1 MSEIVSGSF
10 RDPSGFM
17 FKHDGKLYRQVN
29 QKYQAE
35 YDLLM
40 SSGLYDQLTRS
51 KTLVPHKE
59 VGLEFAPLP
68 DIAHKVIQPEVVDFI
83 SYPYEWC
90 FNQLKDAAI
99 LTLAI
104 ARRAL
109 EFGMSLKDASAY
121 NIQFQQGRPIFIDTL
136 SFEKYEEG
144 MPWVAYRQFCQHFL
158 APLALMAKKDIR
170 LAQMLRLHIDGI
182 PLDLTSKLL
191 PANTR
196 LNFGLAT
203 HIHLHAKSQERYADK
218 EVSQAE
224 VKGRINKSAMLGLF
238 DSLLSTVRSLNV
250 RTIQTEWTDY
260 YQDNNYTQASFEAK
274 RQLVKSFIEKV
285 EPKQVWDLGGNTGE
299 FSRAASDMGIPTICY
314 DIDPGAVQQN
324 YDLVKKNKEKFM
336 LPLRMDL
343 TNPSPDLGWHN
354 AERESMQ
361 ARGPV
366 DLVMALALIHHL
378 AISNNVPLADVADYF
393 ADLGEYLIIEFVP
406 KSDSQVKRLL
416 ASRVDIFPEYN
427 LEGFKKSFETRFELI
442 LEQKVPG
449 SERTLVL
456 FRRKQHND
464 RAKED

>member
-1 MSEIVSGSF
+1 MPENVSGSF

-29 QKYQAE
+29 QKYQEE

-40 SSGLYDQLTRS
+40 GSGLYDQLNKSR
-51 KTLVPHKE
+51 TLVAHKE
-59 VGLEFAPLP
+59 VDLALAPRP
-68 DIAHKVIQPEVVDFI
+68 EIACKVIQPEIVDFI

-121 NIQFQQGRPIFIDTL
+121 NIQFHQGKPIFIDSL

-144 MPWVAYRQFCQHFL
+144 SPWVAYRQFCQHFL
-158 APLALMAKKDIR
+158 APLALMAKTDIR
-170 LAQMLRLHIDGI
+170 LAQLMRLHIDGI
-182 PLDLTSKLL
+182 PLDLASKLL
-191 PANTR
+191 PATTKI
-196 LNFGLAT
+196 NFGLAT
-203 HIHLHAKSQERYADK
+203 HIHVHAKSQQRYADR
-218 EVSQAE
+218 EVSQDE
-224 VKGRINKSAMLGLF
+224 VKARMSKTAMLGLL
-238 DSLLSTVRSLNV
+238 DSLLSTVKSLDV
-250 RTIQTEWTDY
+250 KTIQTEWTDY
-260 YQDNNYTQASFEAK
+260 YQDNNYTPASFEAK
-274 RQLVKSFIEKV
+274 RQLVRDFIEKIQ
-285 EPKQVWDLGGNTGE
+285 PKRVWDLGGNTGE
-299 FSRAASDMGIPTICY
+299 FSRAASELQIPTVCF

-378 AISNNVPLADVADYF
+378 AISNNVPLVDVADYF

-416 ASRVDIFPEYN
+416 ASRLDIFPEYT
-427 LEGFKKSFETRFELI
+427 LEGFRQAFLQHFTLLDEKPV
-442 LEQKVPG
+442 QG
-449 SERTLVL
+449 SERTLFL
-456 FRRKQHND
+456 MK
-464 RAKED
+464 RA

>member
-1 MSEIVSGSF
+1 MPEKISGSF

-17 FKHDGKLYRQVN
+17 FKHEGKLYRQVN
-29 QKYQAE
+29 QKYSKE

-40 SSGLYDQLTRS
+40 GSGLYEQLS
-51 KTLVPHKE
+51 KSRTLVAHKE
-59 VGLEFAPLP
+59 VDLQLGPIPETAYR
-68 DIAHKVIQPEVVDFI
+68 VIEPEVVDFI

-90 FNQLKDAAI
+90 FNQLQDAAV

-121 NIQFQQGRPIFIDTL
+121 NIQFQNGRPVFIDTL

-144 MPWVAYRQFCQHFL
+144 APWVAYKQFCQHFL

-170 LAQMLRLHIDGI
+170 LAQMMRFHIDGI

-191 PANTR
+191 PASTK

-203 HIHLHAKSQERYADK
+203 HIHIHAQSQKRYADK
-218 EVSQAE
+218 EVSQEE
-224 VKGRINKSAMLGLF
+224 VKARMSKTAMVGLL
-238 DSLLSTVRSLNV
+238 DSLLSTVRGLNV
-250 RTIQTEWTDY
+250 KTIQTEWTDY
-260 YQDNNYTQASFEAK
+260 YQDNNYTKKSFEAK
-274 RQLVKSFIEKV
+274 RQLVKTYLEKAN
-285 EPKQVWDLGGNTGE
+285 PKQVWDLGGNTGE
-299 FSRAASDMGIPTICY
+299 FSRAASDLGIPTVCF

-378 AISNNVPLADVADYF
+378 AISNNVPLVDVADYF
-393 ADLGEYLIIEFVP
+393 ADLGKYLIVEFVP

-416 ASRVDIFPEYN
+416 ASRLDIFPDYT
-427 LEGFKKSFETRFELI
+427 LEGFRQAFEHHYLLI
-442 LEQKVPG
+442 DETPIDAC
-449 SERTLVL
+449 ERTVFLMK
-456 FRRKQHND
+456 RK
-464 RAKED
+464 

>member
-1 MSEIVSGSF
+1 MPEKVSGSF

-29 QKYQAE
+29 QHYREE

-40 SSGLYDQLTRS
+40 SSGLYDQLNKSR
-51 KTLVPHKE
+51 TLVAHKE
-59 VGLEFAPLP
+59 VELDLAPRP
-68 DIAHKVIQPEVVDFI
+68 EIAYKVIQPEIVDFI

-109 EFGMSLKDASAY
+109 EFGMILKDASAY
-121 NIQFQQGRPIFIDTL
+121 NIQFHQGRPIFIDTL

-144 MPWVAYRQFCQHFL
+144 APWVAYRQFCQHFL
-158 APLALMAKKDIR
+158 APLALMAKTDIR

-182 PLDLTSKLL
+182 PLDLASKLL
-191 PANTR
+191 PGSTR
-196 LNFGLAT
+196 VEFGLTT
-203 HIHLHAKSQERYADK
+203 HIHIHAKSQQRYADK
-218 EVSQAE
+218 EVSQEA
-224 VKGRINKSAMLGLF
+224 VKARVSKTAMVGLL
-238 DSLLSTVRSLNV
+238 DSLLSTVKSLNV
-250 RTIQTEWTDY
+250 KTIQTEWTDY
-260 YQDNNYTQASFEAK
+260 YQDNNYTPASFEAK
-274 RQLVKSFIEKV
+274 RQLVRSFIEKV
-285 EPKQVWDLGGNTGE
+285 QPKQVWDLGGNTGE
-299 FSRAASDMGIPTICY
+299 FSRAASDLQIPTVCF

-324 YDLVKKNKEKFM
+324 YDLVKANKEKFM

-406 KSDSQVKRLL
+406 KSDSQVRRLL
-416 ASRVDIFPEYN
+416 ASRLDIFPDYT
-427 LEGFKKSFETRFELI
+427 LDGFRKAFTKRYVLLGEIPVE
-442 LEQKVPG
+442 G
-449 SERTLVL
+449 SERTLFL
-456 FRRKQHND
+456 MRRK
-464 RAKED
+464 

>member
-1 MSEIVSGSF
+1 MPEKVSGSF

-29 QKYQAE
+29 QKYREE

-40 SSGLYDQLTRS
+40 NSGLYDQLNKSR
-51 KTLVPHKE
+51 TLVAHKE
-59 VGLEFAPLP
+59 VELDLAPRP
-68 DIAHKVIQPEVVDFI
+68 EIAYKVIQPEIVDFI

-109 EFGMSLKDASAY
+109 EFGMILKDASAY
-121 NIQFQQGRPIFIDTL
+121 NIQFHQGRPIFIDTL

-144 MPWVAYRQFCQHFL
+144 APWVAYRQFCQHFL
-158 APLALMAKKDIR
+158 APLALMAKTDIR

-182 PLDLTSKLL
+182 PLDLASKLL
-191 PANTR
+191 PGSTR
-196 LNFGLAT
+196 VEFGLTT
-203 HIHLHAKSQERYADK
+203 HIHIHAKSQQRYADK
-218 EVSQAE
+218 EVSQEA
-224 VKGRINKSAMLGLF
+224 VKARVSKTAMVGLL
-238 DSLLSTVRSLNV
+238 DSLLSTVKSLNV
-250 RTIQTEWTDY
+250 KTIQTEWTDY
-260 YQDNNYTQASFEAK
+260 YQDNNYTPASFEAK
-274 RQLVKSFIEKV
+274 RQLVKRFIERV
-285 EPKQVWDLGGNTGE
+285 QPKQVWDLGGNTGE
-299 FSRAASDMGIPTICY
+299 FSRVASEMQIPTVCF

-324 YDLVKKNKEKFM
+324 YDLVKANKEKFM

-378 AISNNVPLADVADYF
+378 AISNNVPLADVASYF
-393 ADLGEYLIIEFVP
+393 AELSDYLIIEFVP

-416 ASRVDIFPEYN
+416 ASREDIFPDYT
-427 LEGFKKSFETRFELI
+427 LEGFRTAFSCFYETVSE
-442 LEQKVPG
+442 EKVQG
-449 SERTLVL
+449 SERTLFL
-456 FRRKQHND
+456 LK
-464 RAKED
+464 KK

>member
-1 MSEIVSGSF
+1 MTEKVSGSF

-29 QKYQAE
+29 QKYQEE

-40 SSGLYDQLTRS
+40 SSGLYDQLNKTR
-51 KTLVPHKE
+51 TLVAHKE
-59 VGLEFAPLP
+59 VELDLAPRP
-68 DIAHKVIQPEVVDFI
+68 DIAYKVIQPEIVDFI

-99 LTLAI
+99 LTVAI

-121 NIQFQQGRPIFIDTL
+121 NIQFHQGRPIFIDTL

-144 MPWVAYRQFCQHFL
+144 LPWVAYRQFCQHFL

-170 LAQMLRLHIDGI
+170 LAQLMRLYIDSI
-182 PLDLTSKLL
+182 PLDLASKLL
-191 PANTR
+191 PGSSR

-203 HIHLHAKSQERYADK
+203 HIHLHATTQERYAGK
-218 EVSQAE
+218 EVSQE
-224 VKGRINKSAMLGLF
+224 QVRGRISKSAIYSLI
-238 DSLLSTVRSLNV
+238 DSLLSTVRSLTV
-250 RTIQTEWTDY
+250 KTIQTEWTDY
-260 YQDNNYTQASFEAK
+260 YQDNNYTPVSFEAK
-274 RQLVKSFIEKV
+274 RQLVRSFIEKAQ
-285 EPKQVWDLGGNTGE
+285 PKQVWDLGGNTGE
-299 FSRAASDMGIPTICY
+299 FSRAASELQIPTVCF
-314 DIDPGAVQQN
+314 DIDSGAVQQN
-324 YDLVKKNKEKFM
+324 YDLVKQNKEMFM

-378 AISNNVPLADVADYF
+378 AISNNVPLVDVANYF

-406 KSDSQVKRLL
+406 KSDSQVNRLL
-416 ASRVDIFPEYN
+416 ASRLDIFPDYT
-427 LEGFKKSFETRFELI
+427 LEGFRQAFTQHYVL
-442 LEQKVPG
+442 LDEQPVQG
-449 SERTLVL
+449 SERTLFL
-456 FRRKQHND
+456 MKRS
-464 RAKED
+464 

>member
-1 MSEIVSGSF
+1 MPENVSGSF

-29 QKYQAE
+29 QNYREE

-40 SSGLYDQLTRS
+40 NSGLYDQLNKSR
-51 KTLVPHKE
+51 TLVAHKE
-59 VGLEFAPLP
+59 VELALAPRP
-68 DIAHKVIQPEVVDFI
+68 EIAYKVIQPDIVDFI

-170 LAQMLRLHIDGI
+170 LGQMLRLHIDGI
-182 PLDLTSKLL
+182 PLDLASKLL
-191 PANTR
+191 PGSTR
-196 LNFGLAT
+196 MSFGLTT
-203 HIHLHAKSQERYADK
+203 HIHIHAKSQQRYADK
-218 EVSQAE
+218 EVSQE
-224 VKGRINKSAMLGLF
+224 DVKARVSKTAMLGLLE
-238 DSLLSTVRSLNV
+238 SLLSTVRALKV
-250 RTIQTEWTDY
+250 KTIQTEWADY
-260 YQDNNYTQASFEAK
+260 YQDNNYTSDSFEAK
-274 RQLVKSFIEKV
+274 RQLVRSFIGKAQ
-285 EPKQVWDLGGNTGE
+285 PKQVWDLGGNTGE
-299 FSRAASDMGIPTICY
+299 FSRVSSDLQIPTVCF

-378 AISNNVPLADVADYF
+378 AISNNVPLVDVAAYF

-416 ASRVDIFPEYN
+416 SSREDIFPDYT
-427 LEGFKKSFETRFELI
+427 LEGFRTAFSCSYAIVTEE
-442 LEQKVPG
+442 KVPA
-449 SERTLVL
+449 SERTLFL
-456 FRRKQHND
+456 LRK
-464 RAKED
+464 K

>member
-1 MSEIVSGSF
+1 MPEKVSGSF

-29 QKYQAE
+29 QKYREE

-40 SSGLYDQLTRS
+40 NSGLYDQLNKSR
-51 KTLVPHKE
+51 TLVAHKE
-59 VGLEFAPLP
+59 VELDLAPRP
-68 DIAHKVIQPEVVDFI
+68 EIAYKVIQPEIVDFI

-109 EFGMSLKDASAY
+109 EFGMILKDASAY
-121 NIQFQQGRPIFIDTL
+121 NIQFHQGRPIFIDTL

-144 MPWVAYRQFCQHFL
+144 APWVAYRQFCQHFL
-158 APLALMAKKDIR
+158 APLALMAKTDIR

-182 PLDLTSKLL
+182 PLDLASKLL
-191 PANTR
+191 PGSTR
-196 LNFGLAT
+196 VEFGLTT
-203 HIHLHAKSQERYADK
+203 HIHIHAKSQQRYADK
-218 EVSQAE
+218 EVSQEA
-224 VKGRINKSAMLGLF
+224 VKARVSKTAMVGLL
-238 DSLLSTVRSLNV
+238 DSLLSTVKSLNV
-250 RTIQTEWTDY
+250 KTIQTEWTDY
-260 YQDNNYTQASFEAK
+260 YQDNNYTPASFEAK
-274 RQLVKSFIEKV
+274 RQLVQSFIEKV
-285 EPKQVWDLGGNTGE
+285 QPKQVWDLGGNTGE
-299 FSRAASDMGIPTICY
+299 FSRAASDLQIPTVCF

-324 YDLVKKNKEKFM
+324 YDLVKANKEKFM

-406 KSDSQVKRLL
+406 KSDSQVRRLL
-416 ASRVDIFPEYN
+416 ASRLDIFPDYT
-427 LEGFKKSFETRFELI
+427 LDGFRKAFTKRYVLLGEIPVE
-442 LEQKVPG
+442 G
-449 SERTLVL
+449 SERTLFL
-456 FRRKQHND
+456 MRRK
-464 RAKED
+464 

>member
-1 MSEIVSGSF
+1 MNGVDGKVSGSF

-17 FKHDGKLYRQVN
+17 FKHEGKLYRQVN
-29 QKYQAE
+29 QKFSKE

-40 SSGLYDQLTRS
+40 GSGLYEQLSKS
-51 KTLVPHKE
+51 KTLVAHKE
-59 VGLEFAPLP
+59 VDLQLAPIP
-68 DIAHKVIQPEVVDFI
+68 EIAYRVIEPEVVDFI

-90 FNQLKDAAI
+90 FNQLQDAAV

-121 NIQFQQGRPIFIDTL
+121 NIQFQNGRPVFIDTL

-144 MPWVAYRQFCQHFL
+144 MPWVAYKQFCQHFL

-170 LAQMLRLHIDGI
+170 LAQMMRLHIDGI
-182 PLDLTSKLL
+182 PLDLASALL
-191 PANTR
+191 PASTK

-203 HIHLHAKSQERYADK
+203 HIHIHAQSQKRYADK
-218 EVSQAE
+218 EVSQE
-224 VKGRINKSAMLGLF
+224 QVKARMSKTAMVGLL
-238 DSLLSTVRSLNV
+238 DSLLSTVRGLYV
-250 RTIQTEWTDY
+250 KTIQTEWTDY
-260 YQDNNYTQASFEAK
+260 YQDNNYTKESFEAK
-274 RQLVKSFIEKV
+274 RQLVKSYIEKTN
-285 EPKQVWDLGGNTGE
+285 PKRVWDLGGNTGE
-299 FSRAASDMGIPTICY
+299 FSRAASYLGIPTVCF

-378 AISNNVPLADVADYF
+378 AISNNVPLVDVADYF

-416 ASRVDIFPEYN
+416 ASRLDIFPDYT
-427 LEGFKKSFETRFELI
+427 LEGFRQAFEHHYLLI
-442 LEQKVPG
+442 DETPIDAC
-449 SERTLVL
+449 ERTVFLMK
-456 FRRKQHND
+456 RK
-464 RAKED
+464 

>member
-1 MSEIVSGSF
+1 MPEKVSGSF

-29 QKYQAE
+29 QKYQEE

-40 SSGLYDQLTRS
+40 SSGLYDQLNKSR
-51 KTLVPHKE
+51 TLVAHKE
-59 VGLEFAPLP
+59 VELTLAPRP
-68 DIAHKVIQPEVVDFI
+68 EIAYKVIQPEIIDFI

-144 MPWVAYRQFCQHFL
+144 TPWVAYRQFCQHFL
-158 APLALMAKKDIR
+158 APLALMAKSDVR
-170 LAQMLRLHIDGI
+170 LGQMLRLHIDGI
-182 PLDLTSKLL
+182 PLDLASKLL
-191 PANTR
+191 PASTR
-196 LNFGLAT
+196 MNMGLST
-203 HIHLHAKSQERYADK
+203 HIHIHAKSQQRYADK
-218 EVSQAE
+218 EVSQEE
-224 VKGRINKSAMLGLF
+224 VKARMSKTSMLGLL
-238 DSLLSTVRSLNV
+238 DSLLSTVKGLKV
-250 RTIQTEWTDY
+250 ETIQTEWTDY
-260 YQDNNYTQASFEAK
+260 YQDNNYTQSSFEAK
-274 RQLVKSFIEKV
+274 HQLVRTFIEKV
-285 EPKQVWDLGGNTGE
+285 QPKQVWDLGGNTGE
-299 FSRAASDMGIPTICY
+299 FSRVASDLQIPTVCF

-324 YDLVKKNKEKFM
+324 YDLVKQNKEKFM

-378 AISNNVPLADVADYF
+378 AISNNVPLVDVADYF

-406 KSDSQVKRLL
+406 KSDLQVKRLL
-416 ASRVDIFPEYN
+416 ASRLDIFPDYT
-427 LEGFKKSFETRFELI
+427 LEGFKEAFTKSYVLLDEKPV
-442 LEQKVPG
+442 QG
-449 SERTLVL
+449 SERTLFL
-456 FRRKQHND
+456 MK
-464 RAKED
+464 RA

>member
-1 MSEIVSGSF
+1 MPEKVSGSF

-29 QKYQAE
+29 QKYQEE

-40 SSGLYDQLTRS
+40 SSGLYDQLNKSR
-51 KTLVPHKE
+51 TLVAHKE
-59 VGLEFAPLP
+59 VELTLAPRP
-68 DIAHKVIQPEVVDFI
+68 EIAYKVIQPEIIDFI

-144 MPWVAYRQFCQHFL
+144 TPWVAYRQFCQHFL
-158 APLALMAKKDIR
+158 APLALMAKSDVR
-170 LAQMLRLHIDGI
+170 LGQMLRLHIDGI
-182 PLDLTSKLL
+182 PLDLASKLL
-191 PANTR
+191 PASTR
-196 LNFGLAT
+196 MNMGLAT
-203 HIHLHAKSQERYADK
+203 HIHIHAKSQQRYADK
-218 EVSQAE
+218 EVSQEE
-224 VKGRINKSAMLGLF
+224 VKARMSKTSMLGLL
-238 DSLLSTVRSLNV
+238 DSLLSTVKGLKV
-250 RTIQTEWTDY
+250 ETIQTEWTDY
-260 YQDNNYTQASFEAK
+260 YQDNNYTQSSFEAK
-274 RQLVKSFIEKV
+274 RQLVRTFIEKV
-285 EPKQVWDLGGNTGE
+285 QPKQVWDLGGNTGE
-299 FSRAASDMGIPTICY
+299 FSRVASDLQIPTVCF

-324 YDLVKKNKEKFM
+324 YDLVKQNKEKFM

-378 AISNNVPLADVADYF
+378 AISNNVPLVDVADYF

-416 ASRVDIFPEYN
+416 ASRLDIFPDYT
-427 LEGFKKSFETRFELI
+427 LEGFKEAFTQSYVLLDEKPV
-442 LEQKVPG
+442 QG
-449 SERTLVL
+449 SERTLFL
-456 FRRKQHND
+456 MKRT
-464 RAKED
+464 

>member
-1 MSEIVSGSF
+1 MPEKISGSF

-17 FKHDGKLYRQVN
+17 FKHEGKLYRQVN
-29 QKYQAE
+29 QKYSKE

-40 SSGLYDQLTRS
+40 GSGLYEQLS
-51 KTLVPHKE
+51 KSRTLVAHKE
-59 VGLEFAPLP
+59 VDHQLAPIP
-68 DIAHKVIQPEVVDFI
+68 ETAYRVIKPEVVDFI

-90 FNQLKDAAI
+90 FNQLQDAAV

-121 NIQFQQGRPIFIDTL
+121 NIQFQNGRPVFIDTL

-144 MPWVAYRQFCQHFL
+144 MPWVAYKQFCQHFL
-158 APLALMAKKDIR
+158 APLALMAKTDIR
-170 LAQMLRLHIDGI
+170 LAQLLRLHIDGI
-182 PLDLTSKLL
+182 PLDLASKLL
-191 PANTR
+191 PANSKFN
-196 LNFGLAT
+196 LGLTT
-203 HIHLHAKSQERYADK
+203 HIHIHAQSQKRYADK
-218 EVSQAE
+218 EVSQEE
-224 VKGRINKSAMLGLF
+224 VKARMSKTAMVGLL
-238 DSLLSTVRSLNV
+238 DSLLSTVRGLNV
-250 RTIQTEWTDY
+250 KTIQTEWTDY
-260 YQDNNYTQASFEAK
+260 YQDNNYTKKSFEAK
-274 RQLVKSFIEKV
+274 RQLVKSYIEKAN
-285 EPKQVWDLGGNTGE
+285 PKRVWDLGGNTGE
-299 FSRAASDMGIPTICY
+299 FSRAASDLGIPTVCF

-324 YDLVKKNKEKFM
+324 YELVKKNKEKFM

-378 AISNNVPLADVADYF
+378 AISNNVPLVDVADYF

-416 ASRVDIFPEYN
+416 ASRLDIFPDYT
-427 LEGFKKSFETRFELI
+427 LEGFRQAFEHHYLLI
-442 LEQKVPG
+442 DETPIDAC
-449 SERTLVL
+449 ERTVFLMK
-456 FRRKQHND
+456 RK
-464 RAKED
+464 

>member
-1 MSEIVSGSF
+1 MPENVSGSF

-17 FKHDGKLYRQVN
+17 FKHEGKLYRQVN
-29 QKYQAE
+29 QKYHEE

-40 SSGLYDQLTRS
+40 NSGLYDQLNKSR
-51 KTLVPHKE
+51 TLVAHKE
-59 VGLEFAPLP
+59 VALDLAPRP
-68 DIAHKVIQPEVVDFI
+68 EIAYKVIQPEIVDFI

-104 ARRAL
+104 ARRSL

-121 NIQFQQGRPIFIDTL
+121 NIQFHQGKPIFIDTL

-144 MPWVAYRQFCQHFL
+144 TPWVAYRQFCQHFL
-158 APLALMAKKDIR
+158 APLALMAKTDIR

-182 PLDLTSKLL
+182 PLDLASKLL
-191 PANTR
+191 PGSTR
-196 LNFGLAT
+196 MNFGLAT
-203 HIHLHAKSQERYADK
+203 HIHIHAKSQQRYADK
-218 EVSQAE
+218 EVSQEE
-224 VKGRINKSAMLGLF
+224 VKARVSKTSMLALL
-238 DSLLSTVRSLNV
+238 DSLLSTVKSLNV
-250 RTIQTEWTDY
+250 KTIQTEWTDY

-274 RQLVKSFIEKV
+274 RKLVRHFIEKV
-285 EPKQVWDLGGNTGE
+285 QPKQVWDLGGNTGE
-299 FSRAASDMGIPTICY
+299 FSRAASDLQIPTVCF

-324 YDLVKKNKEKFM
+324 YDLVKTNKEKFM

-378 AISNNVPLADVADYF
+378 AISNNVPLADVASYF
-393 ADLGEYLIIEFVP
+393 ADLGENLIIEFVP

-416 ASRVDIFPEYN
+416 ASRLDIFPDYT
-427 LEGFKKSFETRFELI
+427 LEGFRKAFAQRFVI
-442 LEQKVPG
+442 LDEKPVEG
-449 SERTLVL
+449 SERTLFL
-456 FRRKQHND
+456 MKRS
-464 RAKED
+464 

>member
-1 MSEIVSGSF
+1 MPEKVSGSF

-29 QKYQAE
+29 QKYREE

-40 SSGLYDQLTRS
+40 NSGLYDQLNKSR
-51 KTLVPHKE
+51 TLVAHKE
-59 VGLEFAPLP
+59 VELDLAPRP
-68 DIAHKVIQPEVVDFI
+68 EIAYKVIQPEIVDFI

-109 EFGMSLKDASAY
+109 EFGMILKDASAY
-121 NIQFQQGRPIFIDTL
+121 NIQFHQGRPIFIDTL

-144 MPWVAYRQFCQHFL
+144 APWVAYRQFCQHFL
-158 APLALMAKKDIR
+158 APLALMAKTDIR

-182 PLDLTSKLL
+182 PLDLASKLL
-191 PANTR
+191 PGSTR
-196 LNFGLAT
+196 VEFGLTT
-203 HIHLHAKSQERYADK
+203 HIHIHAKSQQRYADK
-218 EVSQAE
+218 EVSQEA
-224 VKGRINKSAMLGLF
+224 VKARVSKTAMVGLL
-238 DSLLSTVRSLNV
+238 DSLLSTVKSLNV
-250 RTIQTEWTDY
+250 KTIQTEWTDY
-260 YQDNNYTQASFEAK
+260 YQDNNYTPASFEAK
-274 RQLVKSFIEKV
+274 RQLVRSFIEKV
-285 EPKQVWDLGGNTGE
+285 QPKQVWDLGGNTGE
-299 FSRAASDMGIPTICY
+299 FSRAASDLQIPTVCF

-324 YDLVKKNKEKFM
+324 YDLVKANKEKFM

-406 KSDSQVKRLL
+406 KSDSQVRRLL
-416 ASRVDIFPEYN
+416 ASRLDIFPDYT
-427 LEGFKKSFETRFELI
+427 LDGFRKAFTKRYVLLGEIPVE
-442 LEQKVPG
+442 G
-449 SERTLVL
+449 SERTLFL
-456 FRRKQHND
+456 MRRK
-464 RAKED
+464 

>member
-1 MSEIVSGSF
+1 MPEKISGSF

-17 FKHDGKLYRQVN
+17 FKHEGKLYRQVN
-29 QKYQAE
+29 QKYSKE

-40 SSGLYDQLTRS
+40 GSGLYEQLS
-51 KTLVPHKE
+51 KSRTLVAHKE
-59 VGLEFAPLP
+59 VDLQLAPIP
-68 DIAHKVIQPEVVDFI
+68 ETAYRVIEPEVVDFI

-90 FNQLKDAAI
+90 FNQLQDAAV

-121 NIQFQQGRPIFIDTL
+121 NIQFYQGKPIFIDTL
-136 SFEKYEEG
+136 SFERYEEG
-144 MPWVAYRQFCQHFL
+144 TPWVAYKQFCQHFL

-170 LAQMLRLHIDGI
+170 LAQMMRLHIDGI
-182 PLDLTSKLL
+182 PLDLASELL
-191 PANTR
+191 PASTR

-203 HIHLHAKSQERYADK
+203 HIHVHAKSQQRYADK
-218 EVSQAE
+218 EVSQE
-224 VKGRINKSAMLGLF
+224 QVKSRMSKDSMYGIL
-238 DSLLSTVRSLNV
+238 DSLLSTVRGLKV
-250 RTIQTEWTDY
+250 ETIQTEWTDY
-260 YQDNNYTQASFEAK
+260 YQDNNYIQDSFEAK
-274 RQLVKSFIEKV
+274 RQLVRSFIEKV
-285 EPKQVWDLGGNTGE
+285 QPNKVWDLGGNTGE
-299 FSRAASDMGIPTICY
+299 FSRTASEMNIPTVCF

-336 LPLRMDL
+336 LPLVMDL

-378 AISNNVPLADVADYF
+378 AISNNVPLVDVADYF

-416 ASRVDIFPEYN
+416 ASRLDIFPDYT
-427 LEGFKKSFETRFELI
+427 LEGFRQAFEHHYLLI
-442 LEQKVPG
+442 DETPIDAC
-449 SERTLVL
+449 ERTVFLMK
-456 FRRKQHND
+456 RK
-464 RAKED
+464 